1 MQIPRKLS
9 VQPRAEA
16 HHLLYVPSECT
27 ALKVLQADL
36 ALQEGAFIG
45 EPDLSAVLN

>member
-1 MQIPRKLS
+1 M
-9 VQPRAEA
+9 QPRAEA
-16 HHLLYVPSECT
+16 RRLYVLSECA
-27 ALKVLQADL
+27 ALKVLQADP